1 MATLKL
7 PYGPDVPLTVP
18 KPDAVA
24 TAAGNLYD
32 WITNGTL
39 ADTTPLPSEIL
50 HTAPQTT
57 VHRYIASKK
66 GVAATRAGK
75 PTILLVPPLAAPAT
89 CFDLRRGCS
98 LAEHFVT
105 RGHPT
110 YLVDYGPIAFSDRRL
125 GLEHWVDKVIPDAID
140 VASRDAGTPVHIV
153 AWCLGGIMSLLA
165 QASRHDLP
173 VASITAIASP
183 FDVAQVP
190 LIAPLRPIAIRTGGR
205 VGTAAYRLLGG
216 APAPLVKRAFQLS
229 SVDKYVT
236 KPLAILTHLD
246 DRDFLAQIQAVDK
259 FTSNMLAY
267 PGRTFG
273 QMYHRFMRENDL
285 ADGSIDLGNG
295 VISLTDVTV
304 PVLIIAGN
312 DDVIAPKNAVHHLG
326 DLLPNAREVVLDSA
340 PGGHLGVL
348 TGRKARS
355 TTWRSIDR
363 FLAKHAT
370 AAA

>member
-1 MATLKL
+1 MATLRL
-7 PYGPDVPLTVP
+7 PYGPDVAIGLPS
-18 KPDAVA
+18 AA
-24 TAAGNLYD
+24 TTAKAAGNLYE
-32 WITNGTL
+32 WISNRSL
-39 ADTTPLPSEIL
+39 ADLTPLPSEVL
-50 HTAPQTT
+50 HEAPQTT
-57 VHRYIASKK
+57 VCRYHPRGSQPSSAPA
-66 GVAATRAGK
+66 V
-75 PTILLVPPLAAPAT
+75 LLVPPLAAPAS

-98 LAEHFVT
+98 VAEHFVG

-125 GLEHWVDKVIPDAID
+125 GLEHWVDTVLPDAID
-140 VASRDAGTPVHIV
+140 VASRDIHAAVHIV

-165 QASRHDLP
+165 QAARPDLP

-205 VGTAAYRLLGG
+205 LGTIIYRALGG

-246 DRDFLAQIQAVDK
+246 DRDFLAQIEAVDA
-259 FTSNMLAY
+259 FTARMYAY

-273 QMYHRFMRENDL
+273 QLYHRFMRTNDL
-285 ADGSIDLGNG
+285 ADGSIELGG
-295 VISLTDVTV
+295 RLISLADVSV
-304 PVLIIAGN
+304 PVLVIAGR
-312 DDVIAPKNAVHHLG
+312 DDVIAPVGAVHHLA
-326 DLLPNAREVVLDSA
+326 DLLPGSPDVVVDTA

-348 TGRKARS
+348 AGRKART
-355 TTWRSIDR
+355 TTWQMIDH
-363 FLAKHAT
+363 FLADQVST
-370 AAA
+370 AA